1 MDEKILAAIAALSNQ
16 MNEQF
21 TRIDKRF
28 DKLESRMDKLESR
41 MDKLESRMDKL
52 ESRMDK
58 LESRVDALENGQKET
73 HQMLRAVL
81 AANEKNA
88 AEIEGLKLST
98 ASITSLQDFRKNV
111 TDAFACAEKKLKE
124 G

>member
-1 MDEKILAAIAALSNQ
+1 MDEKILAAIAALGNQ

-21 TRIDKRF
+21 ARIDKRF

-52 ESRMDK
+52 EARMDK

-81 AANEKNA
+81 SANEKNS
-88 AEIEGLKLST
+88 AEIEGLNVST
-98 ASITSLQDFRKNV
+98 ASVTSLQDLRRDVANS
-111 TDAFACAEKKLKE
+111 FAYVAQKVKE